1 MTIQVIVLNGGSSSG
16 KSAIV
21 QCLQEI
27 LPDPWLSLSVDT
39 LVQAM
44 PVSAETIDFAPD
56 GEVIIGPQFRGLEAA
71 WMAGIAAMARA
82 GARIIID
89 DVFLGGA
96 ASQHRWRHALGTLD
110 VLWVGVLCD
119 SAVAQARE
127 IARGDRIAGMAASQA
142 DVVHQGVGYDL
153 QVDTTHTETLE
164 CARAIAARV
173 Q

>member
-1 MTIQVIVLNGGSSSG
+1 MIQVIVLNGGSSSG
-16 KSAIV
+16 KSRIARR
-21 QCLQEI
+21 LQEI

-39 LVQAM
+39 LVEAM
-44 PVSAETIDFAPD
+44 PVSANTIDFAPD

-71 WMAGIAAMARA
+71 WMAGIAAMAHA
-82 GARIIID
+82 GARVID

-96 ASQHRWRHALGTLD
+96 ASQRRWRDALGTLD